1 MFWMSRF
8 VGILWYESERLM
20 QNGKQCRP
28 LIRLLLQ
35 EQSDQGSALFTQ
47 ARLCQYWRSL
57 WKIIWYECDTNDCV
71 GLRSDTV
78 SQNSN
83 RKQFHL
89 DNIICMEY
97 HCICDFYL
105 LHGFVWE
112 IPYQTF
118 TGIFYPPPP
127 PHKIWRSLR
136 GHTGLGL
143 SVSVCPLH
151 IAHGQQR
158 LEIGSWNL
166 IHEMCIK
173 TKRAH
178 ICFLFRWTSHC
189 RVMPRFR
196 HCWPMEPCQQN
207 NRRTAWARIMIFGS

>member
-1 MFWMSRF
+1 MIKSHSNFR
-8 VGILWYESERLM
+8 VITANVLDV
-20 QNGKQCRP
+20 QICRNFMVRVRKINAEWQTVQT

-127 PHKIWRSLR
+127 PIKFEEVWGGILVWACLC
-136 GHTGLGL
+136 L
-143 SVSVCPLH
+143 SVHYTLH
-151 IAHGQQR
+151 
-158 LEIGSWNL
+158 
-166 IHEMCIK
+166 M
-173 TKRAH
+173 
-178 ICFLFRWTSHC
+178 
-189 RVMPRFR
+189 V
-196 HCWPMEPCQQN
+196 N
-207 NRRTAWARIMIFGS
+207 NG